1 MKEPRRL
8 LDDDPDFRTLLD
20 AVRKDG
26 PSGAQMGRA
35 LSTAADVARAGAPS
49 SLASLFGRTSVKFG
63 LGLAGVAILVGAFA
77 VSSSRQTNDPSA
89 SHSSPIEAAPATN
102 TASLANTPSTPEAA
116 VASVRVDD
124 LPAAMPATSSAVART
139 TSRAPSPAK
148 DTFAEELALTG
159 AARTALGR
167 GDVASCLA
175 AVERYQHEFRSGV
188 FAQEIDVIGIE
199 ALAKSGEH
207 ERARALATRFLSTNA
222 KSPYANRVRSVLAN
236 PEN

>member
-1 MKEPRRL
+1 
-8 LDDDPDFRTLLD
+8 
-20 AVRKDG
+20 
-26 PSGAQMGRA
+26 
-35 LSTAADVARAGAPS
+35 
-49 SLASLFGRTSVKFG
+49 
-63 LGLAGVAILVGAFA
+63 
-77 VSSSRQTNDPSA
+77 VSSSRQTHDSTAAHPSPA
-89 SHSSPIEAAPATN
+89 SPIEALPATSTASTAN
-102 TASLANTPSTPEAA
+102 TARASEAA

-124 LPAAMPATSSAVART
+124 LPAATPEASNAMPRATSRGST
-139 TSRAPSPAK
+139 PAK